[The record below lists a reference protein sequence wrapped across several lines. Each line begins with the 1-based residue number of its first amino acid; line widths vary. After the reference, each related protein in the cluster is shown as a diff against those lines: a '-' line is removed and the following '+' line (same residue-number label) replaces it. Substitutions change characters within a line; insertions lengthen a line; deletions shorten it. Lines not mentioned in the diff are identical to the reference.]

1 MDCVDKIEKVVDRL
15 VCACGVAMLG
25 SHLFKWTS
33 QTIGRCDYRDCGRG
47 DENTLEC
54 CCDDCNREYCSRK
67 CLVEDHDERFSGDYD
82 GEWERRDPGRVFGA
96 YSSSDSSD
104 GESENGNDSSSDEDE
119 KRERRGTDVVHT
131 TTGRVSKP
139 KQQNTTGSVS
149 KPNESDTAGSVSE
162 PNEGRRRLFPLP
174 KSARR
179 NSRNRNP

>member
-1 MDCVDKIEKVVDRL
+1 MHVGWLCSDLIYSNGQVKQ
-15 VCACGVAMLG
+15 LG
-25 SHLFKWTS
+25 DVITG
-33 QTIGRCDYRDCGRG
+33 IVGGG

-54 CCDDCNREYCSRK
+54 CCDDCNNEYCSRE
-67 CLVEDHDERFSGDYD
+67 CLVKDHKEKFGGDYD

-104 GESENGNDSSSDEDE
+104 GESENGNDSSSNEDE
-119 KRERRGTDVVHT
+119 KREKRETNVVHT
-131 TTGRVSKP
+131 
-139 KQQNTTGSVS
+139 TTGSVS

-179 NSRNRNP
+179 KSGNRNP